1 MIWTTRLAAHVT
13 PQVKWVIRGTAQ
25 GSAEK
30 FHVARQEVGGMEAGL
45 TADLNAR
52 RAAVSAGKVAERE
65 EETAVRRRRRRRVA
79 VVAAGDM
86 VKSENYLI
94 GNFEKCGR
102 RLGCLYIPRCERRN
116 NVGLFSAL
124 VGHSSVALIKFF
136 VTSNHFIFY
145 FSVYYLRQVLR
156 EVQNNKRKN
165 KNFLLITKSTTFY
178 MFI

>member
-65 EETAVRRRRRRRVA
+65 EETAVRRRRRRVA

-124 VGHSSVALIKFF
+124 VGHSSVALIKFLLLQIILY
-136 VTSNHFIFY
+136 FIFL
-145 FSVYYLRQVLR
+145 FT
-156 EVQNNKRKN
+156 
-165 KNFLLITKSTTFY
+165 I
-178 MFI
+178 